1 MIRPSIRI
9 LPVVSAVAAV
19 LLAAPSTAQTL
30 STGPGLT
37 TLALQTVARMTPLTF
52 NDLISNPGIAFIG
65 ATDAD
70 ITIVGYIDYNCGYCK
85 KAQPEVDRLLSAD
98 AKVRVLYKDWPIF
111 GAPSEAAARTAI
123 AAGYQGKYQAVHNAF
138 MQSPSRISSAVDVRR
153 LAQAAG
159 VDMARLERDM
169 TNRSAEIDAV
179 LNRNKREALG
189 LGLQGTPAFII
200 NGNLVAGALTQ
211 TEFQAII
218 TRIRNAQRL
227 R

>member
-30 STGPGLT
+30 PTGSSLT

-52 NDLISNPGIAFIG
+52 NDLIRNPGVAFIG
-65 ATDAD
+65 APDAD
-70 ITIVGYIDYNCGYCK
+70 ITIVGYVDYNCGYCK
-85 KAQPEVDRLLSAD
+85 KVQPEVDRLLGAD

-169 TNRSAEIDAV
+169 TSRSAEIDAV
-179 LNRNKREALG
+179 LNRNKREALS

-200 NGNLVAGALTQ
+200 NGNLVSGALTQ

-218 TRIRNAQRL
+218 TRIRNAQRP